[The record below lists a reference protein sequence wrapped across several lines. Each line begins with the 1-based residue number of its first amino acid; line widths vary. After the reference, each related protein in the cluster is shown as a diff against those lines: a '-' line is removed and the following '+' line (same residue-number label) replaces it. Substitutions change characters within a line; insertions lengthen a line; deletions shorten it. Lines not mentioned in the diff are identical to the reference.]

1 MTRALRYDVTK
12 CNVVTETLNRSGLL
26 EDARSLLVDIQSAY
40 SDLDADSNFPPL
52 KYVVALLGAIN
63 LVLQDQQDSVTLLSR
78 IRLKII
84 SLFCMDS
91 SNEIHYFV
99 QTEEVAGKEGSTQLE
114 TLFIKTSGLDN
125 APLRAVVRRTFLH
138 AAERIACLDV
148 QTQRSTLRLPFALTN
163 ALAAG
168 PRRIEVELRPAS
180 RQQAACVRH

>member
-1 MTRALRYDVTK
+1 VTRALRYDVTK

-78 IRLKII
+78 IRLKIM
-84 SLFCMDS
+84 SLFFMDSS
-91 SNEIHYFV
+91 SNEIQYFV
-99 QTEEVAGKEGSTQLE
+99 KTEEVAGKEGSTQLE

-125 APLRAVVRRTFLH
+125 APLRAVVRRTLF
-138 AAERIACLDV
+138 
-148 QTQRSTLRLPFALTN
+148 
-163 ALAAG
+163 
-168 PRRIEVELRPAS
+168 S
-180 RQQAACVRH
+180 R